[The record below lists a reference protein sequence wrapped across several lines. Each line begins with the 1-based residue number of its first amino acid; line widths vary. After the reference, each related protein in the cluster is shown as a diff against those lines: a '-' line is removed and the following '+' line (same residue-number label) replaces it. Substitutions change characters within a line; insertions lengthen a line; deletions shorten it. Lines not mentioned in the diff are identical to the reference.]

1 MDPIGRSFSTFCKI
15 ILAIFNQP
23 FCTKKITKR
32 SVIRIHNRDANAG
45 VSGIDGKL
53 KDNPALNHPK
63 HRLITCRET
72 S

>member
-15 ILAIFNQP
+15 ILVIFNQP
-23 FCTKKITKR
+23 FCTKKISKR

-45 VSGIDGKL
+45 VSIDGNL
-53 KDNPALNHPK
+53 KDNPALNRPK

>member
-15 ILAIFNQP
+15 ILVIFNQP
-23 FCTKKITKR
+23 FCTKKISKR
-32 SVIRIHNRDANAG
+32 SVIRIHNIDANAG
-45 VSGIDGKL
+45 VSIDGNP
-53 KDNPALNHPK
+53 KDNPALNRPK